1 MWGRHSP
8 VRHRGRSD
16 KQQEGIDLTCLLLL
30 ECLMLLEVCLVLL
43 GVRGVRE
50 ERLPAAAVGV
60 RVLSSVAERRQSLE
74 HSTNTE
80 LKHQLFFVFFLFSEA
95 TCAILRISSRLV
107 FGLTSLATCPFLRG
121 ASSGQPHG
129 RPSRPRTLS
138 LSVPCLAYIFF
149 SSYTTP
155 DCYGHHSSSFMGL
168 MGRYTVQ
175 TFKPALYCG

>member
-80 LKHQLFFVFFLFSEA
+80 LKHQLIFAFFFF
-95 TCAILRISSRLV
+95 
-107 FGLTSLATCPFLRG
+107 PK
-121 ASSGQPHG
+121 P
-129 RPSRPRTLS
+129 
-138 LSVPCLAYIFF
+138 
-149 SSYTTP
+149 
-155 DCYGHHSSSFMGL
+155 
-168 MGRYTVQ
+168 
-175 TFKPALYCG
+175 PALYSVLAQGLCLG